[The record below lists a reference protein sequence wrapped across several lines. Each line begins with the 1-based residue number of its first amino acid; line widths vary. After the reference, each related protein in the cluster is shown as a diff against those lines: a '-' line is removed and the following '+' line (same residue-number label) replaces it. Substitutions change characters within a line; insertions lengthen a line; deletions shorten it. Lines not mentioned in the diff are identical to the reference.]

1 MTSCR
6 RLLALLRHTHTHT
19 HTFMQKHIH
28 SCIHT
33 HTHTGS
39 VEVRTRKCTLQAAL
53 QCLAREDPSLVIQ
66 EDPETGQTLMG
77 GMGEL
82 HLEVA
87 ATRLERQFGC
97 AIQKGKVAVA

>member
-1 MTSCR
+1 M
-6 RLLALLRHTHTHT
+6 
-19 HTFMQKHIH
+19 
-28 SCIHT
+28 
-33 HTHTGS
+33 
-39 VEVRTRKCTLQAAL
+39 VVRTCNCILQAAL

-97 AIQKGKVAVA
+97 AIQKGKVTVA